1 MCVKYSAWNIIMTL
15 KKIEDYLSLITL
27 SHLGNFT
34 DNPGSNHE
42 LCIDKSDTHCFDP
55 LIPTTLQT

>member
-1 MCVKYSAWNIIMTL
+1 MCVKHSAWNIIMTL
-15 KKIEDYLSLITL
+15 KKLEDYLVSLH

-42 LCIDKSDTHCFDP
+42 FYIGKSDISCFDP

>member
-1 MCVKYSAWNIIMTL
+1 MTL
-15 KKIEDYLSLITL
+15 KKLEDYLVSLH

-42 LCIDKSDTHCFDP
+42 FYIGKSDISCFDP